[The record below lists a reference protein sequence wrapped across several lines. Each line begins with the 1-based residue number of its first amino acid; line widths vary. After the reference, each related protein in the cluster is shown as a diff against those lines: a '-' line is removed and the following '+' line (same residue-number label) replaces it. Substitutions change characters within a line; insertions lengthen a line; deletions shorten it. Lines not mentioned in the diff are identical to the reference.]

1 MRVRCVA
8 RCRTLCACSQTR
20 WANSALNLAVVL
32 LGASG
37 DLAHKKTV
45 PALFHLFCDD
55 GDALASF
62 SLLGAARTALTS
74 DTWRHKLRAHLPPGS
89 NESDVNAFLERCSYV
104 RLASY
109 DGDGGKEGYKAIAG
123 ALDAHERAAGSHI
136 CGRLFYLATPPD
148 VFAPAAVACR
158 THLTHGCDDEP
169 RSWPEGDATLIPRRA
184 GPGHAAAAARTTR
197 RWARVVVEKP
207 FGHDEASAVELDAV
221 LRAHFAE
228 HQIFRIDHFLG
239 KELVSNI
246 LAMRFA
252 NALWEPV
259 LNRDHVACVVI
270 TFKEAHGVENRG
282 AFFDAAGIL
291 RDIVQNHL
299 LQMACLIAMER
310 PVSLCADDVRDEKV
324 KALRAFMPPTPSDCV
339 LGQYEGYRDTAGV
352 RPGSRT
358 PTFATVVLRSSSPR
372 WAGVPFILRA
382 GKGLNER
389 KTEIRVQLQPPP
401 GALTS
406 PWPPLAGP
414 QPTSAGRDE
423 LVIRVQPKE
432 AIYLKLSVKAPGG
445 SSQARRQRGCSGG
458 AGAAACG
465 SGGGELQSCHSI
477 PTTMAELDLDYG
489 ARYEG
494 LRIPDAYQLLL
505 ADCILHGDRSSYV
518 RSDFVRFAW
527 RLFDPLLA
535 ATEARDVAAPIPYAV
550 GSRGPDE
557 GDALVAREG
566 YVRSTCYVWR
576 NPRLSAASLL

>member
-1 MRVRCVA
+1 M
-8 RCRTLCACSQTR
+8 
-20 WANSALNLAVVL
+20 ANSALNLSVVL

-37 DLAHKKTV
+37 DLAKKKTV

-55 GDALASF
+55 SDALASF
-62 SLLGAARTALTS
+62 SLLGAARTDFTTA
-74 DTWRHKLRAHLPPGS
+74 DWRQALRAHLATGS
-89 NESDVNAFLERCSYV
+89 HDSKVDAFLERCAYV

-109 DGDGGKEGYKAIAG
+109 DRDGGREGYKALAR
-123 ALDAHERAAGSHI
+123 ALDDHERDAASPT

-148 VFAPAAVACR
+148 VFEPAAVACR
-158 THLTHGCDDEP
+158 THLTCGCDVDQEDE
-169 RSWPEGDATLIPRRA
+169 RDAALTPRRA
-184 GPGHAAAAARTTR
+184 GPGHAAAVAAKTG
-197 RWARVVVEKP
+197 RWARLVVEKP
-207 FGHDEASAVELDAV
+207 FGHDEASAVALEAV
-221 LRAHFAE
+221 LLAHWRE
-228 HQIFRIDHFLG
+228 DQVFRIDHFLG